1 MGHLVSLVVDDSLVV
16 NDGLVVD
23 VLVNILVMD
32 GLDDVM
38 GFEVVELLSVDR
50 HFMDGFNVLVVRL
63 NVIVSTVHGMNG
75 SDILVV
81 RFDVF
86 VMGGCSVR
94 VVTVVGAVVLTLTVV
109 IVVVLLFLS

>member
-16 NDGLVVD
+16 NDRLVVD

-38 GFEVVELLSVDR
+38 GFEVVELLSVDG

-63 NVIVSTVHGMNG
+63 NVIVSTIRGVNG

-86 VMGGCSVR
+86 VMGSVR